1 LRVPFALKSP
11 TIAFIATW
19 GFCVSSGVSADAS
32 RPIDYTDRNQ
42 PYAPAE
48 SIASEKQKPVKN
60 GAVQDK
66 RVDKPTLEKQNSSL
80 REREAP
86 MEVKEM
92 RPKEVR
98 EKKSHRPEV
107 IEHSTSHYNQRLS
120 SISTASDTSKPPT
133 VAKYQDSLTA
143 ASATNMARFP
153 AVDRATTA
161 KINRFVFRK
170 NPPESPAGV
179 KTGAAIRAGGGS
191 VLQK

>member
-1 LRVPFALKSP
+1 MPFALKPP
-11 TIAFIATW
+11 TIAIIATL
-19 GFCVSSGVSADAS
+19 GLGLSSGVSADAT
-32 RPIDYTDRNQ
+32 RPIDYTQRNQ

-48 SIASEKQKPVKN
+48 SVTPTTQKPATN

-66 RVDKPTLEKQNSSL
+66 RVDKATVEKQPSSL
-80 REREAP
+80 LEREAP
-86 MEVKEM
+86 MGVNET

-107 IEHSTSHYNQRLS
+107 VEHATSRYNHRLS

-133 VAKYQDSLTA
+133 VAKYQDSLTS

-170 NPPESPAGV
+170 NPPESSVGV
-179 KTGAAIRAGGGS
+179 KTGAAIPAAGGS